1 MIGRVVLMT
10 TAVGLALAAVASAA
24 RADALVDEAK
34 AVVEKATARADKWD
48 GPTSGPKAVAKK
60 TVVYVAGDDGLVM
73 AVSTED
79 RNPIWPIDQEHT
91 PTQGMFNAMAPVR
104 DRASMRNAPLG
115 AVRIW

>member
-10 TAVGLALAAVASAA
+10 TAVGLAVAAVASSA

-60 TVVYVAGDDGLVM
+60 TVVYVAGD
-73 AVSTED
+73 
-79 RNPIWPIDQEHT
+79 
-91 PTQGMFNAMAPVR
+91 
-104 DRASMRNAPLG
+104 MRNGGILG
-115 AVRIW
+115 VAHGLKEAADVLGWTYRESTARARSRGRLRA